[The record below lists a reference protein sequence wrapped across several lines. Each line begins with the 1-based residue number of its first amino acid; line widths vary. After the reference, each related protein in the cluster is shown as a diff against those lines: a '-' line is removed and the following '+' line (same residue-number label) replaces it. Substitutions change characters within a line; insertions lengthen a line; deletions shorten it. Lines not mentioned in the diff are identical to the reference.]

1 MTLLKR
7 NCRETYRL
15 FWTGQGTNFINS
27 STLRLLYLWH
37 HKQKEPYPQTHADM
51 TTSSSLLSEEQ
62 FLCSICLDVFTEPVS
77 IPCGH
82 NFCKA
87 CISGYW
93 DTSDLYQCPMCKKNV
108 DKRPDLFVNTFIS
121 EMAAQFRQT
130 VEVKTTSSP
139 DQCPAM
145 IVEVSCD
152 FCTGMKVKAL
162 KSCLVCQTSYCET
175 HLEPH
180 QRVPALKRHKL
191 INPVENLEDRMC
203 KTHDRLLELFCRTDQ
218 TCVCVLCLK
227 TDHMTHDTVPL
238 EEAYGE
244 RKAELGKTETEV
256 QQMIQERLKKVQEI
270 KHSVDLSQK
279 DAEREIS
286 DSVQVFTALVR
297 SIERS
302 QTELIEVIEEKQK
315 AAERQAE
322 GLIKDLEQ
330 EITDLQRRSTE
341 LEQLSHT
348 EDHLHLLQSC
358 PSLCIPPPTKDWS
371 RISVHSDL
379 CVGTVRRAVSQVEET
394 LNKEMEKL
402 PEVKLKRIQQYAVD
416 VTLDPD
422 TAHPNSILSEDGKQV
437 KHGDTWTNRPNTPK
451 RSDKSVNVLGKEGF
465 SSGRFYYEVTVQ
477 GKTKWELGVARES
490 INRKGKITLSPYNG
504 YWTVWLR
511 NGEQYKALSSP
522 CVLLHLRE
530 KPQKVGVFV
539 DYEEGQVSFYDVEAR
554 SHIYSFTGCTFTEKL
569 YPYFNPCLNDGG
581 KNSAPLIISPVNDR
595 LSFNL
600 KI

>member
-1 MTLLKR
+1 
-7 NCRETYRL
+7 
-15 FWTGQGTNFINS
+15 
-27 STLRLLYLWH
+27 
-37 HKQKEPYPQTHADM
+37 M

-93 DTSDLYQCPMCKKNV
+93 DTSDLCQCPMCKKTF

-130 VEVKTTSSP
+130 VEVKATSSP
-139 DQCPAM
+139 DQCSAM

-180 QRVPALKRHKL
+180 QRVPAFKRHKL

-203 KTHDRLLELFCRTDQ
+203 KTHDRPLELFCRTDQ
-218 TCVCVLCLK
+218 TCVCQFCTE
-227 TDHMTHDTVPL
+227 TDHKTHDTVPL
-238 EEAYGE
+238 EEVYGE
-244 RKAELGKTETEV
+244 RKAELGKTEAEV

-297 SIERS
+297 SVERS

-330 EITDLQRRSTE
+330 EITELQRRSTE

-358 PSLCIPPPTKDWS
+358 PSLCTPPPTKDWS
-371 RISVHSDL
+371 RISVHSDM

-394 LNKEMEKL
+394 ILC
-402 PEVKLKRIQQYAVD
+402 EVKKLCDAELKRIQQYAVD

-422 TAHPNSILSEDGKQV
+422 TAHPNFILSEDGKQV
-437 KHGDTWTNRPNTPK
+437 KDGDTKQHLP
-451 RSDKSVNVLGKEGF
+451 DKPVRFSNCLCILGKEGF
-465 SSGRFYYEVTVQ
+465 SSGRFYYEVTVK
-477 GKTKWELGVARES
+477 GKTDWDLGVARES
-490 INRKGKITLSPYNG
+490 INRKGKITLSTKNG
-504 YWTVWLR
+504 YWTVCRR
-511 NGEQYKALSSP
+511 NGEYNVRAKAS
-522 CVLLHLRE
+522 VLLSLRE

-569 YPYFNPCLNDGG
+569 YPFFNQCLNDDG
-581 KNSAPLIISPVNDR
+581 KNSAPLIISPVNQTE
-595 LSFNL
+595 
-600 KI
+600 

>member
-1 MTLLKR
+1 M
-7 NCRETYRL
+7 
-15 FWTGQGTNFINS
+15 
-27 STLRLLYLWH
+27 
-37 HKQKEPYPQTHADM
+37 A
-51 TTSSSLLSEEQ
+51 TSSSLLSEEQ
-62 FLCSICLDVFTEPVS
+62 FLCSVCLDVFTEPVS

-82 NFCKA
+82 NYCKA

-93 DTSDLYQCPMCKKNV
+93 DTSDICQCPMCKKNV

-121 EMAAQFRQT
+121 EMAAQFRQR
-130 VEVKTTSSP
+130 VEVKATSST
-139 DQCPAM
+139 DQCPDI

-162 KSCLVCQTSYCET
+162 KSCVVCQTSYCET

-180 QRVPALKRHKL
+180 QRVAALKRHKL

-203 KTHDRLLELFCRTDQ
+203 KKHDRPLELFCRSDQ
-218 TCVCVLCLK
+218 TCVCQFCTE
-227 TDHMTHDTVPL
+227 TDHKTHDTVPL

-330 EITDLQRRSTE
+330 EITELKRRSTE

-358 PSLCIPPPTKDWS
+358 PSLCTPPPTKDCS
-371 RISVHSDL
+371 RISVDSDM
-379 CVGTVRRAVSQVEET
+379 CVGTMRRAVSQLEET
-394 LNKEMEKL
+394 LMGLMKSLCVDLCVGAE
-402 PEVKLKRIQQYAVD
+402 LKRIQQYAIAVI
-416 VTLDPD
+416 LDPD
-422 TAHPNSILSEDGKQV
+422 TAHPNLIMSEDGKQV
-437 KHGDTWTNRPNTPK
+437 RHGNTQTNRPNTPK
-451 RSDKSVNVLGKEGF
+451 RFDKSINVLGKEGF
-465 SSGRFYYEVTVQ
+465 SSGRFYYEVTVK
-477 GKTKWELGVARES
+477 GKTDWDLGVARES
-490 INRKGKITLSPYNG
+490 IIRKGNITLSPKNG
-504 YWTVWLR
+504 CWTVWLR
-511 NGEQYKALSSP
+511 NGDQYKALSSP
-522 CVLLHLRE
+522 SVLLQLRE

-554 SHIYSFTGCTFTEKL
+554 SHIYSFTGCTFIEKL
-569 YPYFNPCLNDGG
+569 YPFFSPCLNDDCE
-581 KNSAPLIISPVNDR
+581 NSAPLIISPVNDR

>member
-1 MTLLKR
+1 
-7 NCRETYRL
+7 
-15 FWTGQGTNFINS
+15 
-27 STLRLLYLWH
+27 
-37 HKQKEPYPQTHADM
+37 M

-62 FLCSICLDVFTEPVS
+62 FLCSVCLDVFTEPVS

-82 NFCKA
+82 NYCKA

-93 DTSDLYQCPMCKKNV
+93 DTSDMCQCPLCKEIFY
-108 DKRPDLFVNTFIS
+108 REPALRVNTT
-121 EMAAQFRQT
+121 FR
-130 VEVKTTSSP
+130 E
-139 DQCPAM
+139 
-145 IVEVSCD
+145 IVENFKEMRVRGKDESPAKPGDVSCD
-152 FCTGMKVKAL
+152 FCTEMKLKAL

-203 KTHDRLLELFCRTDQ
+203 KKHDRPLELFCRSDQ
-218 TCVCVLCLK
+218 TCVCQFCTE
-227 TDHMTHDTVPL
+227 TDHKTHDTVPL

-244 RKAELGKTETEV
+244 RKVELGKTETEV

-330 EITDLQRRSTE
+330 EITELKRRSTE

-358 PSLCIPPPTKDWS
+358 PSLCTPPPTKDWS
-371 RISVHSDL
+371 RISVHSDM
-379 CVGTVRRAVSQVEET
+379 CVGTVRRAVSQLEET
-394 LNKEMEKL
+394 ILS
-402 PEVKLKRIQQYAVD
+402 EVKMLCDAELKKIQQYAVD

-422 TAHPNSILSEDGKQV
+422 TAHNGLIMSEDGKRV
-437 KHGDTWTNRPNTPK
+437 KHGDRKQHLPDYPERFNYF
-451 RSDKSVNVLGKEGF
+451 VCVLGKEDL
-465 SSGRFYYEVTVQ
+465 SSGRFYYEVMVK
-477 GKTKWELGVARES
+477 GKTKWDLGVVRES
-490 INRKGKITLSPYNG
+490 INRKGDISVSAGNGCWTLC
-504 YWTVWLR
+504 LR
-511 NGEQYKALSSP
+511 NGEYNVRAKAS
-522 CVLLHLRE
+522 VLLSLRE

-569 YPYFNPCLNDGG
+569 YPFFNPCLNDGG
-581 KNSAPLIISPVNDR
+581 KNSAPLIISPVNDG
-595 LSFNL
+595 LSLSL
-600 KI
+600 KHS

>member
-1 MTLLKR
+1 M
-7 NCRETYRL
+7 
-15 FWTGQGTNFINS
+15 
-27 STLRLLYLWH
+27 LYGFTFGLCL
-37 HKQKEPYPQTHADM
+37 DM
-51 TTSSSLLSEEQ
+51 ATSSSLLSEEQ
-62 FLCSICLDVFTEPVS
+62 FLCSVCLDVFTEPVS

-82 NFCKA
+82 NYCKA

-93 DTSDLYQCPMCKKNV
+93 DTSDLCQCPMCKEKF
-108 DKRPDLFVNTFIS
+108 DRRPELRINTFIS
-121 EMAAQFRQT
+121 EMVAQFRKSVQWK
-130 VEVKTTSSP
+130 VTSSP
-139 DQCPAM
+139 GQRTAKPG
-145 IVEVSCD
+145 EVSCD
-152 FCTGMKVKAL
+152 FCTGMKLKAL
-162 KSCLVCQTSYCET
+162 KSCVVCQTSYCET

-203 KTHDRLLELFCRTDQ
+203 KKHERLLELFCRTDQ
-218 TCVCVLCLK
+218 TCLCVLCLK

-238 EEAYGE
+238 EEEYGE
-244 RKAELGKTETEV
+244 KMAQLGKMMAEV
-256 QQMIQERLKKVQEI
+256 EQKMHTYFRKVQEI
-270 KHSVDLSQK
+270 KHSVDLSK
-279 DAEREIS
+279 REAEREIS

-330 EITDLQRRSTE
+330 EITELQRRSTE

-348 EDHLHLLQSC
+348 EDHLHLLQNL
-358 PSLCIPPPTKDWS
+358 PSLCTPPPTKDWS
-371 RISVHSDL
+371 EISVHSDM

-394 LNKEMEKL
+394 ILS
-402 PEVKLKRIQQYAVD
+402 EVKMLCDAELKKIQQYAVD

-422 TAHPNSILSEDGKQV
+422 TAHRGLIMSEDGKQV
-437 KHGDTWTNRPNTPK
+437 KHGDTKQHLP
-451 RSDKSVNVLGKEGF
+451 DKPVRFSCLCILGKEGF
-465 SSGRFYYEVTVQ
+465 SSGRFYYEVTVK
-477 GKTKWELGVARES
+477 GKTDWDLGVARES
-490 INRKGKITLSPYNG
+490 INRNRNITLSAKNG

-511 NGEQYKALSSP
+511 NGDQYKALSSP
-522 CVLLHLRE
+522 SVLLQLRE

-539 DYEEGQVSFYDVEAR
+539 DYEEGQVSFYNVEAR

-569 YPYFNPCLNDGG
+569 YPFFSPCLNDGG

>member
-1 MTLLKR
+1 M
-7 NCRETYRL
+7 
-15 FWTGQGTNFINS
+15 
-27 STLRLLYLWH
+27 
-37 HKQKEPYPQTHADM
+37 A
-51 TTSSSLLSEEQ
+51 TSSSLLSEEQ
-62 FLCSICLDVFTEPVS
+62 FLCSVCLDVFTEPVS

-82 NFCKA
+82 NYCKA

-93 DTSDLYQCPMCKKNV
+93 DTSDLCQCPMCKKTF
-108 DKRPDLFVNTFIS
+108 DRRPDLFVNTFIS

-130 VEVKTTSSP
+130 VEVKATSSP
-139 DQCPAM
+139 HQCPDI
-145 IVEVSCD
+145 IVELSCD
-152 FCTGMKVKAL
+152 ICTGMKVKAL

-203 KTHDRLLELFCRTDQ
+203 KKHDRPLELFCRTDQ
-218 TCVCVLCLK
+218 TCVCQFCTE
-227 TDHMTHDTVPL
+227 TDHKTHDTVPI
-238 EEAYGE
+238 EEEYGE
-244 RKAELGKTETEV
+244 RKAQLRTTEAEV
-256 QQMIQERLKKVQEI
+256 QHMIQKRLQKVQEI
-270 KHSVDLSQK
+270 KHSVDLSK
-279 DAEREIS
+279 REAEREIS
-286 DSVQVFTALVR
+286 DSVQVFTDLVR

-302 QTELIEVIEEKQK
+302 QAELIEVIEEKQK

-322 GLIKDLEQ
+322 GLIKELEQ
-330 EITDLQRRSTE
+330 EITELQGRSTE

-348 EDHLHLLQSC
+348 EDHLHLLQNF
-358 PSLCIPPPTKDWS
+358 PSLCTPPPTKDWS

-379 CVGTVRRAVSQVEET
+379 CVGTMRRAVSQLEET
-394 LNKEMEKL
+394 LISIMKSLCVDLCVGAEF
-402 PEVKLKRIQQYAVD
+402 KRIQQYAVD

-422 TAHPNSILSEDGKQV
+422 TAHPNLILSEDGKQV
-437 KHGDTWTNRPNTPK
+437 RYRNTQTYRPNTPK
-451 RSDKSVNVLGKEGF
+451 RFDESVNVLGKKGF
-465 SSGRFYYEVTVQ
+465 SSGRFYYEVTVK
-477 GKTKWELGVARES
+477 GKTDWDVGVARES
-490 INRKGKITLSPYNG
+490 INRKGNITLSPKNG

-522 CVLLHLRE
+522 SVLLPLRE

-554 SHIYSFTGCTFTEKL
+554 SHIYSFTGCTFNEKL
-569 YPYFNPCLNDGG
+569 YPFFNPCLNDGG